1 MPGPQRLLF
10 GSFLLDLLDE
20 RLWHGTE
27 AVRVGSKALHVLRC
41 LTTTAGQLVTKE
53 ALLATVWP
61 ETPVGEAVVAVA
73 IRELRQALGDVAR
86 TPQFIETV
94 HGRGYRFIAPVTVAD
109 ASLATR
115 HTTADAPT
123 ERLTAPD
130 ASGFFVGREA
140 ELACLHQWRMT
151 ALQGR
156 RQVGFVAGAPG
167 IGKTTL
173 VDTFTAHLD
182 TNPEAVWVGYGQCV
196 DHYGIGEA
204 YLPIVEALGRLCQRA
219 GGDAFVT
226 LLRQYA
232 PSWLVQ
238 MPALLTPSERHSLEH
253 LTRQVTQISM
263 IRELAE
269 ALEVLTKTH
278 LLVLVFEDLHWS
290 DPSTLAFLSYVARRR
305 EPARLLILGTY
316 RPGDVLIQQHPL
328 GRMLTELRLHQ
339 QCVDIRL
346 DDLPEAEVATY
357 LQQRFGLRRV
367 PEALLHLLYQ
377 RCSGNPLFL
386 VALVDALVHQGIL
399 HTQTHT
405 LHLVGGLA
413 AVSSM
418 VPESVQQLIAQHVG
432 QLSPQE
438 QALLEAASV
447 AGMTF
452 STAAVAAGVPL
463 GVSDIETQ
471 LTTWG
476 RQGRFVQAHG
486 TETWPDG
493 TVSARYAFH
502 HALYHEVIL
511 RRISPG
517 QCVHLHRVIG
527 TRKEQ
532 AYTDQTALIAAELA
546 AHFEVAQELHRAVL
560 YRKHAAE
567 NALQRSAHDEA
578 IAHLMQGLRVLG
590 TLPETRARDQQE
602 LLLCIDLG
610 KSHAATKGWASPE
623 TAAAYT
629 RAWELCQHTHDTSW
643 LFAVLWGLS
652 QVYIVRADLTKHRE
666 VSTQFFALAAQ
677 RSDAILLVVAYWLTG
692 VNLWHVGDFATALAQ
707 LEQAYAR
714 YDPQHHAT
722 YVTQF
727 GVDLGVFTLSYL
739 SHALWG
745 LGYPQQAV
753 ERSREALA
761 LAHEVQ
767 HPFSLALA
775 QAYAAMLQQ
784 FRRKPLTAHTHVEL
798 ALSVCAKHGF
808 AYYLAW
814 ATIIQ
819 GWVLAAAGRR
829 EEGRAQLQQGLT
841 TLQATGGGLRSS
853 YYLVLLAA
861 AEGEVGQ
868 AEKGLR
874 VLEEASRQ
882 LEHTQECW
890 VAAPLSCLQGD
901 LWLAVSPANPLAA
914 EACFHQ
920 ALEVA
925 SSQHAKSWELRA
937 ATGLA
942 RLWQAQ
948 GKRQAAYDLLIP
960 VYNWFTEGF
969 DTADLQ
975 EAKQLLATLSE
986 ERS

>member
-27 AVRVGSKALHVLRC
+27 AVRVGSKALDVLRC
-41 LTTTAGQLVTKE
+41 LTATAGQLVTKGT
-53 ALLATVWP
+53 LLETVWP
-61 ETPVGEAVVAVA
+61 EAPVGEAVVAVT

-109 ASLATR
+109 ASLETLN
-115 HTTADAPT
+115 TTEDAPT
-123 ERLTAPD
+123 ERLAAPD

-140 ELACLHQWRMT
+140 ELACMHQWLMT

-156 RQVGFVAGAPG
+156 RQVGFVAGDPG

-173 VDTFTAHLD
+173 VDIFTAHLD
-182 TNPEAVWVGYGQCV
+182 TSTEAVWVGYGQCV

-204 YLPIVEALGRLCQRA
+204 YLPILEALGRLCQRS
-219 GGDAFVT
+219 GGASFVT

-232 PSWLVQ
+232 PSWLAQ
-238 MPALLTPSERHSLEH
+238 MPALLTPSDRNSLEH
-253 LTRQVTQISM
+253 LTSHITQISM

-269 ALEVLTKTH
+269 ALEVLTKTRP
-278 LLVLVFEDLHWS
+278 LVLMLEDLHWS
-290 DPSTLAFLSYVARRR
+290 DPSTVAFLSYVARRR

-316 RPGDVLIQQHPL
+316 RPVDVIMQEHQL
-328 GRMLTELRLHQ
+328 GRVLAELRLHQ
-339 QCVDIRL
+339 QCVEIRL
-346 DDLPEAEVATY
+346 DDLPEAAVATY
-357 LQQRFGLRRV
+357 LKQRFGSRRV

-386 VALVDALVHQGIL
+386 VAHVDELVHQGIL
-399 HTQTHT
+399 QTKAHT
-405 LHLVGGLA
+405 LHLAGRLA
-413 AVSSM
+413 AVSRM

-463 GVSDIETQ
+463 GASDVETQ
-471 LTTWG
+471 LTKWV

-493 TVSARYAFH
+493 TVSARYAFR

-517 QCVHLHRVIG
+517 QCLHLHRLIG

-546 AHFEVAQELHRAVL
+546 AHFEAAQELHRAVL

-578 IAHLMQGLRVLG
+578 IAHLKQGLRVLS

-610 KSHAATKGWASPE
+610 KSLAATKGWASLE
-623 TAAAYT
+623 TEAAYT
-629 RAWELCQHTHDTSW
+629 RAWELCQQTRDTSW

-666 VSTQFFALAAQ
+666 VSTQFLVLAAQ
-677 RSDAILLVVAYWLTG
+677 RSDAILLVVAHWLTG
-692 VNLWHVGDFATALAQ
+692 VNLWHVGEFATALAH

-714 YDPQHHAT
+714 YDPQHHPT

-727 GVDLGVFTLSYL
+727 GVDVGVFTLSYL

-761 LAHEVQ
+761 LAQAVH

-775 QAYAAMLQQ
+775 QAYTAMLQQ
-784 FRRKPLTAHTHVEL
+784 FRREPPTAHTHAEL
-798 ALSVCAKHGF
+798 ALSVCAKQGF

-814 ATIIQ
+814 GTIIQ

-841 TLQATGGGLRSS
+841 TLQATGGGLRIP
-853 YYLVLLAA
+853 YYLVLLAE
-861 AEGEVGQ
+861 AEGEVGE

-874 VLEEASRQ
+874 VLEEASRHLDQ
-882 LEHTQECW
+882 TQECW
-890 VAAPLSCLQGD
+890 VAAQLYCLRGD

-914 EACFHQ
+914 EACFHH

-925 SSQHAKSWELRA
+925 RSQYAKSWELRA
-937 ATGLA
+937 ATSLA
-942 RLWQAQ
+942 RLRRQQ
-948 GKRQAAYDLLIP
+948 GKHQEAYDLLAP
-960 VYNWFTEGF
+960 VYHWFTEGF

-975 EAKQLLATLSE
+975 DAKALLNELGA
-986 ERS
+986 